1 MYTISMIFNGLEKLS
16 LVDFDG
22 VVACTLFTSGCNF
35 RCGFCHNSPLVL
47 GDNLPQYTEQ
57 EILEFL
63 VKRNGIIEGVCISG
77 GEPTLNHDLA
87 VFIKKVKELG
97 LKVKLDTN
105 GTNPKMLKSLIEQNL
120 LDYVAMDIKADKQN
134 YSKII
139 EINNFDLTPVE
150 ESVNILLNGSIDY
163 EFRTTLIK
171 QIHTEKV
178 INNIAKWIGGAKKY
192 CLQKYVY
199 RDTCFSC
206 EFTEVDLETAKKFKD
221 ILQNHIKNTQLRGY

>member
-1 MYTISMIFNGLEKLS
+1 MIIKGLQKLT
-16 LVDFDG
+16 LLDFPDKM
-22 VVACTLFTSGCNF
+22 ACTLFTYGCNF
-35 RCGFCHNSPLVL
+35 RCPFCQNGSLVL
-47 GDNLPQYTEQ
+47 PERRTDDLIAED
-57 EILEFL
+57 EFFAFLE
-63 VKRNGIIEGVCISG
+63 KRRGLLEGVCISG
-77 GEPTLNHDLA
+77 GEPTLMPDLPH
-87 VFIKKVKELG
+87 FIEKIKSMG
-97 LKVKLDTN
+97 YPVKLDTN

-171 QIHTEKV
+171 QIHTENV